1 MADLQAAAEP
11 RCHFCPVT
19 EIALGEFIQLVIEE
33 QVLSLAK
40 QVKNANIYP
49 AASSWL
55 ALLSFS
61 L

>member
-49 AASSWL
+49 AASS
-55 ALLSFS
+55 
-61 L
+61 